1 MTFFSYKVLAFAW
14 TGLAGAA
21 AIGAGALQASYVA
34 PAPPVAAATPATP
47 PQADTAPALPP
58 PMPPV
63 PFENRSLLAMLPPP
77 GIRPHP
83 AARPAAAESLPV
95 PPVPPMR
102 VARVDAPR
110 RAIPHSAPEPNYG
123 AEPPDY
129 AGWGW
134 GRPLPYPGRY
144 ASGRS
149 YYYAGP
155 PGYNGW

>member
-1 MTFFSYKVLAFAW
+1 MTFFSFRTLAFAW

-21 AIGAGALQASYVA
+21 AIGVGALQASYVA
-34 PAPPVAAATPATP
+34 PPSPVVAATPATP
-47 PQADTAPALPP
+47 PQADVAPSVA
-58 PMPPV
+58 PV

-83 AARPAAAESLPV
+83 AAAAAELLPV

-110 RAIPHSAPEPNYG
+110 RVPRSAPEPGYG
-123 AEPPDY
+123 AEPTAYPD
-129 AGWGW
+129 WGW
-134 GRPLPYPGRY
+134 RRPLPYPGRY

-155 PGYNGW
+155 PGYDGW